1 LNILFQTITFRQVQ
15 RSANLD
21 DLDRRIVAALQVNSR
36 APYGVIAAVLDEQ
49 ERTVARRADRLLES
63 GVVRPSVFV
72 DELRTGIGQ
81 PVSLRISV
89 EPGQLDEVAQQLC
102 ARADTC
108 AVLGVTGASDLGCEL
123 VARDQ
128 PTLHAVL
135 SSELPGIAGIRST
148 RTYAVLRHVK
158 PTAHWRLPLLSAE
171 QEKQLEPSET
181 EAAPDAGPVELQ
193 DTDRALIGALRTNA
207 RASFTELGDQ
217 LGVTA
222 TTVRRWLDR
231 LLATG
236 AISLRSVVEP
246 ADLGLAI
253 EAEMWLNVRPES
265 IEAVSRRLAA
275 RPEVTYCGVVAGAF
289 AIDLLLALTD
299 LAGLYTFLAE
309 VIGAEHDVRDCEP
322 ALVTRAYKRGFVTAR

>member
-1 LNILFQTITFRQVQ
+1 M
-15 RSANLD
+15 LD

-36 APYGVIAAVLDEQ
+36 APYGLIASVLDEQ
-49 ERTVARRADRLLES
+49 ERTVARRAERLLD

-89 EPGQLDEVAQQLC
+89 EPGQLDEVAERLC

-135 SSELPGIAGIRST
+135 STELPGIPGIRAT

-158 PTAHWRLPLLSAE
+158 PTAHWRLPALSAE
-171 QEKQLEPSET
+171 QEKRLDPTSTEP
-181 EAAPDAGPVELQ
+181 APQAGAVELQ
-193 DTDRALIGALRTNA
+193 DNERALITELRANA
-207 RASFTELGDQ
+207 RSSFTELGDH

-236 AISLRSVVEP
+236 AVSLRSIVEP

-253 EAEMWLNVRPES
+253 EAEVWLNVRPES

-275 RPEVTYCGVVAGAF
+275 RPEVTYCGVVAGAY
-289 AIDLLLALTD
+289 AIDLLLALPD

-309 VIGAEHDVRDCEP
+309 VVGAEHDVRDSEP
-322 ALVTRAYKRGFVTAR
+322 ALVTRAYKRGFVDVR